1 MTRWAMGCPRP
12 RSFARRQLSSA
23 AVGAVATRWPRR
35 AARTPRSSTKRW
47 PWPAPRSSRRSPEPM
62 RVLALDHGTARI
74 GCAISDPSGTLA
86 TPLPVIEPP
95 QARAVADLVEKH
107 DVERVVVGLPLHLS
121 GEEGSQAA
129 LARSFCVEL
138 EAILDVPVETYDER
152 LTTRM
157 ADVSKREGATA
168 APDSLAAAHLLQA
181 YLAGRAAIEEGE
193 DE

>member
-1 MTRWAMGCPRP
+1 
-12 RSFARRQLSSA
+12 
-23 AVGAVATRWPRR
+23 
-35 AARTPRSSTKRW
+35 
-47 PWPAPRSSRRSPEPM
+47 M

-95 QARAVADLVEKH
+95 VARAVAELVDEH
-107 DVERVVVGLPLHLS
+107 GVEQVVVGLPLHLS
-121 GEEGSQAA
+121 GEEGTQAA
-129 LARSFCVEL
+129 LARGFATEL
-138 EAILDVPVETYDER
+138 EALLEIPVETYDER

-157 ADVSKREGATA
+157 AEASKREGASA

-181 YLAGRAAIEEGE
+181 YLAGRAATEGLGD

>member
-1 MTRWAMGCPRP
+1 
-12 RSFARRQLSSA
+12 
-23 AVGAVATRWPRR
+23 
-35 AARTPRSSTKRW
+35 
-47 PWPAPRSSRRSPEPM
+47 M

-95 QARAVADLVEKH
+95 VARAVADLVAKH
-107 DVERVVVGLPLHLS
+107 GVELVVVGLPLHLS

-129 LARSFCVEL
+129 LARTFSKEL
-138 EAILDVPVETYDER
+138 EGMIDVPVETYDER

-157 ADVSKREGATA
+157 AEASKREGAAA

-181 YLAGRAAIEEGE
+181 YLAGRAAV
-193 DE
+193 DESNDE

>member
-1 MTRWAMGCPRP
+1 
-12 RSFARRQLSSA
+12 
-23 AVGAVATRWPRR
+23 V
-35 AARTPRSSTKRW
+35 
-47 PWPAPRSSRRSPEPM
+47 

-95 QARAVADLVEKH
+95 VARAVADLVAKH
-107 DVERVVVGLPLHLS
+107 GVELVVVGLPLHLS

-129 LARSFCVEL
+129 LARGFADEL
-138 EAILDVPVETYDER
+138 KVLLEIPVETYDER

-157 ADVSKREGATA
+157 AEASKREGAAA

-181 YLAGRAAIEEGE
+181 YLAGRAAIEERGE
-193 DE
+193 LDDE

>member
-1 MTRWAMGCPRP
+1 
-12 RSFARRQLSSA
+12 
-23 AVGAVATRWPRR
+23 
-35 AARTPRSSTKRW
+35 
-47 PWPAPRSSRRSPEPM
+47 M

-95 QARAVADLVEKH
+95 DARSVVDLVAKH
-107 DVERVVVGLPLHLS
+107 EVEVVVVGLPLHLS

-129 LARSFCVEL
+129 LTRSFCTEL
-138 EAILDVPVETYDER
+138 EALLEIPVETYDER

-157 ADVSKREGATA
+157 AEASKREGAVA

-181 YLAGRAAIEEGE
+181 YLAGRAAIEEGD